1 MANLTDIIAF
11 IVIWLNII
19 IGTLLLIFGLVGNC
33 LNVYVFTRPT
43 YRNATAVRYL
53 LAGSVASCIQ
63 LINTLLLRILTDGF
77 QVSIGQSNDR
87 YCQSHTLIAFVASL
101 CAITYPCWASF
112 DQFISTSRNP
122 IIRLQWNSK
131 RFVNPAIFST
141 MIFWIIVY
149 IPSCIF
155 IRSLGSNCI
164 YINQILNF
172 IYSYGIIPIGYCIL
186 PIILLTY
193 FNIGIVKNLRDAP
206 VIIVSNINKR
216 MARQVHRMLVPQLII
231 LILSGLPFVSQTLY
245 ATATASIV
253 KGTDRLAIENL
264 IGQITRLL
272 FYLNYISS
280 FYIYVITSNEFRRII
295 QNIPSRH
302 ATITVVPNV

>member
-1 MANLTDIIAF
+1 
-11 IVIWLNII
+11 
-19 IGTLLLIFGLVGNC
+19 
-33 LNVYVFTRPT
+33 
-43 YRNATAVRYL
+43 
-53 LAGSVASCIQ
+53 
-63 LINTLLLRILTDGF
+63 
-77 QVSIGQSNDR
+77 
-87 YCQSHTLIAFVASL
+87 
-101 CAITYPCWASF
+101 
-112 DQFISTSRNP
+112 
-122 IIRLQWNSK
+122 
-131 RFVNPAIFST
+131 
-141 MIFWIIVY
+141 
-149 IPSCIF
+149 
-155 IRSLGSNCI
+155 
-164 YINQILNF
+164 
-172 IYSYGIIPIGYCIL
+172 
-186 PIILLTY
+186 
-193 FNIGIVKNLRDAP
+193 
-206 VIIVSNINKR
+206 